1 MKSNT
6 QNAKIEAITEKTL
19 VLGIDVGSETHY
31 ARAFDY
37 RGIEYSK
44 KPFKFS
50 NTEAGFATFKEW
62 ILDLKERHEKDKVV
76 PGMEPTGHY
85 WFNLG
90 KFLQDNEMKPVLV
103 NPHHVKKTKELDDNN
118 PTKNDRKQVDDKL
131 SSTVDGSFTPS
142 FTPPEDSEVVFLRGQ
157 VEKLQAELEKER
169 EHNREKDKQL
179 LETLNKLAESQAA
192 LSAGQAADKQK
203 ALAEKIIEGNKQL
216 SDEALASEKSQHF
229 LRKIFCRK
237 KK

>member
-19 VLGIDVGSETHY
+19 VLGIDIGSETHY
-31 ARAFDY
+31 ARAFDH

-50 NTEAGFATFKEW
+50 NTEVGFVTFKEW
-62 ILDLKERHEKDKVV
+62 ILDLKEKHEKDKVV

-103 NPHHVKKTKELDDNN
+103 NPHHVKKSKELDDNN
-118 PTKNDRKQVDDKL
+118 PTKNDRFSWFDYRSKGFADEPKRGLRIDVIL
-131 SSTVDGSFTPS
+131 SSTGLTPYLQDSDVDY
-142 FTPPEDSEVVFLRGQ
+142 ELR
-157 VEKLQAELEKER
+157 ALEKP
-169 EHNREKDKQL
+169 
-179 LETLNKLAESQAA
+179 
-192 LSAGQAADKQK
+192 
-203 ALAEKIIEGNKQL
+203 
-216 SDEALASEKSQHF
+216 SDHAPIWTTFNLD
-229 LRKIFCRK
+229 
-237 KK
+237 

>member
-50 NTEAGFATFKEW
+50 NTEAGFVTFKEW

-103 NPHHVKKTKELDDNN
+103 NPQWNLLQQQVNGSDRKELTQIKRRIDELDVLIRGLYESN
-118 PTKNDRKQVDDKL
+118 VLGKL
-131 SSTVDGSFTPS
+131 PDST
-142 FTPPEDSEVVFLRGQ
+142 RG
-157 VEKLQAELEKER
+157 
-169 EHNREKDKQL
+169 
-179 LETLNKLAESQAA
+179 
-192 LSAGQAADKQK
+192 
-203 ALAEKIIEGNKQL
+203 
-216 SDEALASEKSQHF
+216 
-229 LRKIFCRK
+229 
-237 KK
+237 